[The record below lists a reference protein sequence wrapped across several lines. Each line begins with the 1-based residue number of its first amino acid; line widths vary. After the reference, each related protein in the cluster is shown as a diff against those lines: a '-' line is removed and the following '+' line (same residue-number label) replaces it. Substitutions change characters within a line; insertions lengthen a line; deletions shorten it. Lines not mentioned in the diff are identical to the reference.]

1 MEGVRNGESNTSQ
14 DSGRRS
20 DLPGLPSGD
29 RSGGSDDMLGRQL
42 DNGRT
47 DTLVQ
52 SVDSQSVASSPLPP
66 KAVSARQ
73 IELPHVAKTPS
84 LVRIPTRGK
93 VETPKPHVAI
103 QSDRPP
109 VVEAVKASAKT
120 WAFRLRWNSLP
131 GRPAQYISRVTD
143 TTYNL
148 LTENKEAYG
157 RYKKQLVAIHQG
169 TVRAGN

>member
-1 MEGVRNGESNTSQ
+1 VEGVRNGESNTSQ
-14 DSGRRS
+14 DSGRHS
-20 DLPGLPSGD
+20 DLLGLPSGD
-29 RSGGSDDMLGRQL
+29 RGGGSDDMLGRQL

-52 SVDSQSVASSPLPP
+52 SVDSRSVASSPLPP
-66 KAVSARQ
+66 KPVSARQ

-93 VETPKPHVAI
+93 VE
-103 QSDRPP
+103 SDRPP

-143 TTYNL
+143 TTYKL

-169 TVRAGN
+169 TVRAGH